1 MQGQMQHV
9 LSEMGNPQ
17 QKLKV
22 VHIAGTKGKGST
34 ATMLS
39 SILQHSGLKVG
50 TYTR

>member
-1 MQGQMQHV
+1 MQEL
-9 LSEMGNPQ
+9 LSKMDKPQ

-39 SILQHSGLKVG
+39 SILHHSGVKVG